1 VYCQLCGRCNIKSY
15 YLIIDLFIYLFV
27 SDQALEILDMGISPD
42 LAFCNNATVV
52 CRVKPCAASVQWTFS
67 GKNITEEMRY
77 VFYWARIQFL
87 KLA

>member
-1 VYCQLCGRCNIKSY
+1 
-15 YLIIDLFIYLFV
+15 
-27 SDQALEILDMGISPD
+27 MGIFPD

-77 VFYWARIQFL
+77 VFLGKNSVFEIGMILFFDVLLLPVDFVSRL
-87 KLA
+87 KLGTCDRNDRV